1 MEKIKPFILCTDFW
15 PDRIPKDKML
25 AYRAM
30 ADEGQI
36 RIHQVIV
43 NRKTESTIIEYYSTV
58 PQEWIHQEMRKI
70 VSG

>member
-43 NRKTESTIIEYYSTV
+43 NRKTESTIIEYYSAV